1 MKQLLKNNTILLYAG
16 MLTNVV
22 LGYAVTKFNTAFLSV
37 ESFGILNLFINILLF
52 SRVFFSA
59 GVFESSTR
67 LLAVEK
73 DEHRISELFGSTI
86 LLALTLGIILSAAV
100 GISSFFIDELLQIKT
115 AFLLRL
121 FWPLSFILLLQNML
135 QIVLRGMGRIR
146 LLSLYFF
153 AGRLIYLL
161 MLGALWYFDRYGL
174 INVSISYLLSI
185 GLAVLLFSFLPGP
198 SFKQARTHIQTI
210 WREVREY
217 GRHLYAANLFTAF
230 FYHSDKLLLAYFL
243 DARQLGYYALAFT
256 LSVPIPYFS
265 NALSTSAF
273 RGFARETGIPKRK
286 LHINLA
292 YVTVATTLLLVFNRF
307 IVETLFSADFA
318 PARPAFI
325 ILTLAF
331 AVNALSVP
339 YTMYFKAQKRGKE
352 IRNITLASQI
362 LFLAA
367 NVTLIP
373 LLGISGAAWSA
384 LLAYGLDCT
393 LYLMAYYRKAVN

>member
-1 MKQLLKNNTILLYAG
+1 MKQLFKNNSILLYAG

-22 LGYAVTKFNTAFLSV
+22 LGYAVTKVNTTFLSV
-37 ESFGILNLFINILLF
+37 ESFGVLTLFINIILF

-67 LLAVEK
+67 LLAVET
-73 DEHRISELFGSTI
+73 DERTISELFGSTI
-86 LLALTLGIILSAAV
+86 LLTLVLGIVFSIAV
-100 GISSFFIDELLQIKT
+100 GLGSLFIDRLLQIKT

-121 FWPLSFILLLQNML
+121 FWPLAFVLLLQTML

-153 AGRLIYLL
+153 SGRLFYLI
-161 MLGALWYFDRYGL
+161 MLGALWYANRFTL
-174 INVSISYLLSI
+174 QNVALSYLLAI
-185 GLAVLLFSFLPGP
+185 GLTVLLFSILPAP
-198 SFKQARTHIQTI
+198 AFKHIRTHMRTI
-210 WREVREY
+210 RREVLEY
-217 GRHLYAANLFTAF
+217 GRHLYAANLLTAF

-256 LSVPIPYFS
+256 LSAPIPYFS

-273 RGFARETGIPKRK
+273 RSFAQETGIPKRK
-286 LHINLA
+286 LRINAL
-292 YVTVATTLLLVFNRF
+292 YVAAATAILLLFNRF

-352 IRNITLASQI
+352 IRNITLFSQI
-362 LFLAA
+362 VFLAA
-367 NVTLIP
+367 NILFIP
-373 LLGISGAAWSA
+373 RLGITGAAWAA
-384 LLAYGLDCT
+384 LMAYGLDFL
-393 LYLMAYYRKAVN
+393 LYLLAYKRS

>member
-1 MKQLLKNNTILLYAG
+1 MKRLFKNNTILLYAG

-22 LGYAVTKFNTAFLSV
+22 LGYAVTKINTAFLSV
-37 ESFGILNLFINILLF
+37 ESFGVLTLFINILLF

-59 GVFESSTR
+59 GVFESATR

-73 DEHRISELFGSTI
+73 DRRTISELFGSTI
-86 LLALTLGIILSAAV
+86 LLTLGLGVFLSGAM
-100 GISSFFIDELLQIKT
+100 GLLSLFIDDLLQIKT

-121 FWPLSFILLLQNML
+121 FWPLSFVLLLQNML

-146 LLSLYFF
+146 LLSVYFF
-153 AGRLIYLL
+153 IGRFFYLL
-161 MLGALWYFDRYGL
+161 MLGSLLYLNRFHL
-174 INVSISYLLSI
+174 NTVSLSYLISI

-198 SFKQARTHIQTI
+198 SFKQARTHIRTI
-210 WREVREY
+210 WQEVREY

-243 DARQLGYYALAFT
+243 DARHLGYYALAFT
-256 LSVPIPYFS
+256 LSAPIPYFS

-273 RGFARETGIPKRK
+273 RGFAQETGIPKRK
-286 LHINLA
+286 LRINIL
-292 YVTVATTLLLVFNRF
+292 YVTAATTILLVFNRF
-307 IVETLFSADFA
+307 IVESLFSTDFA

-362 LFLAA
+362 IFLAA

-384 LLAYGLDCT
+384 LLAYSLDFS
-393 LYLMAYYRKAVN
+393 LYLLAYRRKTS